1 MKIQGIYK
9 IVNKINNKVYIGQS
23 INIEKRIKKHKYNAL
38 IKNIKHPLYDSI
50 RKYSIDN
57 FEFII
62 LEEIKDINE
71 LDLRELY
78 WINHYKS
85 NDLNYGYNLRL
96 DCRTNK
102 GFKHS
107 KQSKLNMSLSQ
118 TGKKLSIEHRKILS
132 LSNKGK
138 PKSEEHKLKLSE
150 SHKGKIVSKET
161 REKLSKSHKGKK
173 RKPLSKKHKL
183 NISLGNK
190 NKTLTNEHIKN
201 LKKAWKLRKLKN
213 IFK

>member
-9 IVNKINNKVYIGQS
+9 IINKTNNKVYIGQS
-23 INIEKRIKKHKYNAL
+23 TNIKKRFKEHNFYISN
-38 IKNIKHPLYDSI
+38 NIKYPLYKAI
-50 RKYSIDN
+50 RKYGLHN

-62 LEEIKDINE
+62 IEVINDRKE
-71 LDLRELY
+71 LDQKEQY
-78 WINHYKS
+78 WL
-85 NDLNYGYNLRL
+85 DNYQSYLPEKGYNLASTAGSKKNYKVSQETRL
-96 DCRTNK
+96 KMAKAKK
-102 GFKHS
+102 GKKHS
-107 KQSKLNMSLSQ
+107 EETKNKISK
-118 TGKKLSIEHRKILS
+118 
-132 LSNKGK
+132 SNKGK
-138 PKSEEHKLKLSE
+138 HILSEEHKLKLSE